1 MSARNGNRSAHHVK
15 RKAAIKRRLKT
26 QALRASLKKAPAK

>member
-15 RKAAIKRRLKT
+15 RKAKAQRRLKT
-26 QALRASLKKAPAK
+26 KALRASLKKAPAK

>member
-15 RKAAIKRRLKT
+15 RKAAIQRRIKT
-26 QALRASLKKAPAK
+26 KALRESLKKAPAK